1 MLKKTRFQETVLKLL
16 GVAIMLPAFLYM
28 AAHLLLGSSKIGRYQ
43 SIYDAAGM
51 LVGCLFIGIALGT
64 SVFLFFSDKHE
75 QTH

>member
-16 GVAIMLPAFLYM
+16 GVAIMLPAFLYL
-28 AAHLLLGSSKIGRYQ
+28 AATLLLSPSKIGFNQ

-51 LVGCLFIGIALGT
+51 IIGCLFIGVTMGTALL
-64 SVFLFFSDKHE
+64 LFFSDKHE